1 MTDVV
6 LAGVLGAVVL
16 AVVLLHKARKRDRA
30 VITQLRAE
38 MAAQQIAALTQTG
51 PMLYSTEETA
61 EGEPQ
66 EPARRKRHLALYIGG
81 GVAAFIAFTGERAR
95 SLWKNHR
102 TATASVTAAS
112 LAVAAAGAFALT
124 STEGTSPTKA
134 VPSVTAPGAP
144 DVALEAA
151 PEAASDTASDGTG
164 VDVANGRGGAAFEPT
179 QDGRG
184 TSVTTGDNN
193 PKSPPGADATPGTP
207 RPPTPGDE
215 DQTEP
220 SDAAPPPG
228 DSATTGPPAAP
239 TNAPPAPG
247 TPTPTKEP
255 AVPPTQQ
262 PANEP
267 PKPPTKDDCTLPIK
281 LPPLLDLC
289 LL

>member
-51 PMLYSTEETA
+51 PMLYSTEETG
-61 EGEPQ
+61 ECEPQ

-124 STEGTSPTKA
+124 SSEGTSPTQA
-134 VPSVTAPGAP
+134 VPGVTAPGAP

-151 PEAASDTASDGTG
+151 PEDASDGTG
-164 VDVANGRGGAAFEPT
+164 VDGANGRGGAAYETT

-184 TSVTTGDNN
+184 TSITTGDNDA
-193 PKSPPGADATPGTP
+193 KSPPGEDAKPETP
-207 RPPTPGDE
+207 RPPAPGDE
-215 DQTEP
+215 DQAEP
-220 SDAAPPPG
+220 SDAASPPG
-228 DSATTGPPAAP
+228 DSATTGPPAPP

-247 TPTPTKEP
+247 TPTPTQEP
-255 AVPPTQQ
+255 AAPPTQQ
-262 PANEP
+262 PGNEP
-267 PKPPTKDDCTLPIK
+267 TKPPTKDDCTLPIK